1 MAKIIMDENET
12 VNEAVEVENTEAP
25 ELDADFSVD
34 ADSVENTSTDT
45 EPPTD
50 DSEIDTDMSVETPE
64 ETTPTDKEESSD
76 NTQAEGN
83 PDENIDNSGDDG
95 ITSLPLDDADLKPV
109 YDEATGQADSVGVGK
124 KWTDGYT
131 IKKKPS
137 DDDEA
142 MILSTSEK
150 ANKRIK
156 FSGIWDWI
164 VDKMATAVVSKLT
177 TADKTVLGAINEL
190 NSKGKTIEIINI
202 SKKANI
208 SKNGEFVYS
217 GLEFCIPKESTFIVE
232 IRASYATTYPL
243 GVAIT
248 NSKVECS
255 NTTLI
260 AKVEQYPATMTYIF
274 PINNTDK
281 TYYVWVNYNQTG
293 TNTISVRGI
302 SIK

>member
-50 DSEIDTDMSVETPE
+50 GSGIDTDMSVETPE
-64 ETTPTDKEESSD
+64 ETIPTDKEESSD

-177 TADKTVLGAINEL
+177 TTDKTVLGAINEL
-190 NSKGKTIEIINI
+190 NSKALKP
-202 SKKANI
+202 
-208 SKNGEFVYS
+208 FYS
-217 GLEFCIPKESTFIVE
+217 GYISNTPLK
-232 IRASYATTYPL
+232 IRMETGLYIITTYRYGGYKISSL
-243 GVAIT
+243 SVLNIQSENGSFLETLVKGENYDTTVKMDCTENELSANYKINLSGSCAIKIY
-248 NSKVECS
+248 KVC
-255 NTTLI
+255 
-260 AKVEQYPATMTYIF
+260 Q
-274 PINNTDK
+274 
-281 TYYVWVNYNQTG
+281 
-293 TNTISVRGI
+293 
-302 SIK
+302 

>member
-50 DSEIDTDMSVETPE
+50 GSGIDTDMSVETPE

-76 NTQAEGN
+76 NTQTEGN
-83 PDENIDNSGDDG
+83 PDENIDNSVDDG
-95 ITSLPLDDADLKPV
+95 ISSLPLEDTDLKPV
-109 YDEATGQADSVGVGK
+109 YDEPTGQADSVGTGK

-142 MILSTSEK
+142 MILSASEK

-164 VDKMATAVVSKLT
+164 VDKMANAVVSKLT
-177 TADKTVLGAINEL
+177 TTDKTVLGAINEL
-190 NSKGKTIEIINI
+190 NSNSSRIYRKDYVSNLTELVNDSSLLDICIFHLNG
-202 SKKANI
+202 AN
-208 SKNGEFVYS
+208 YS
-217 GLEFCIPKESTFIVE
+217 GGDLPK
-232 IRASYATTYPL
+232 
-243 GVAIT
+243 G
-248 NSKVECS
+248 
-255 NTTLI
+255 
-260 AKVEQYPATMTYIF
+260 
-274 PINNTDK
+274 
-281 TYYVWVNYNQTG
+281 NYNYGSGIIFNRGSSSCKIVLFSEIEKPIWKLSSWQKWRDF
-293 TNTISVRGI
+293 TNAII
-302 SIK
+302 D

>member
-12 VNEAVEVENTEAP
+12 VNEAVEVENTEVP

-50 DSEIDTDMSVETPE
+50 GSGIDTDMSVETPE

-76 NTQAEGN
+76 NTQTEGN
-83 PDENIDNSGDDG
+83 PDENIDNSVDDG
-95 ITSLPLDDADLKPV
+95 ISSLPLEDTDLKPV
-109 YDEATGQADSVGVGK
+109 YDEPTGQADSVGTGK

-164 VDKMATAVVSKLT
+164 VDKMANAVVSKLT
-177 TADKTVLGAINEL
+177 TTDKTVLGAINEL
-190 NSKGKTIEIINI
+190 NSKTIASVVPGEYI
-202 SKKANI
+202 SKENEILSYKLKPLASDQGI
-208 SKNGEFVYS
+208 LCICRTMIYHIEMKNNGYVFN
-217 GLEFCIPKESTFIVE
+217 GCT
-232 IRASYATTYPL
+232 AT
-243 GVAIT
+243 
-248 NSKVECS
+248 K
-255 NTTLI
+255 
-260 AKVEQYPATMTYIF
+260 IF
-274 PINNTDK
+274 GDK
-281 TYYVWVNYNQTG
+281 D
-293 TNTISVRGI
+293 I
-302 SIK
+302 SISIEDNGKAIIVKVPRYENPIFVGRF

>member
-50 DSEIDTDMSVETPE
+50 GSGIDTDMSVETPE

-76 NTQAEGN
+76 NTQTEGN
-83 PDENIDNSGDDG
+83 PDENIDNSVDDG
-95 ITSLPLDDADLKPV
+95 ISSLPLEDTDLKPV
-109 YDEATGQADSVGVGK
+109 YDEPTGQADSVGTGK

-156 FSGIWDWI
+156 FFGIWDWI
-164 VDKMATAVVSKLT
+164 VDKMANAVVSKLT
-177 TADKTVLGAINEL
+177 TTDKTVLGAINEL
-190 NSKGKTIEIINI
+190 NSKAQT
-202 SKKANI
+202 
-208 SKNGEFVYS
+208 
-217 GLEFCIPKESTFIVE
+217 LTFIGCKVHAKAGTTIIKDSIITGSAPNDIE
-232 IRASYATTYPL
+232 YIPIVLGHSSNNSVTENIFFDGGAWRIFTNYEQDVNIRFY
-243 GVAIT
+243 
-248 NSKVECS
+248 KC
-255 NTTLI
+255 
-260 AKVEQYPATMTYIF
+260 AK
-274 PINNTDK
+274 
-281 TYYVWVNYNQTG
+281 
-293 TNTISVRGI
+293 
-302 SIK
+302 

>member
-50 DSEIDTDMSVETPE
+50 GSGIDTDMSVETPE

-76 NTQAEGN
+76 NTQTEGN
-83 PDENIDNSGDDG
+83 PDENIDNSVDDG
-95 ITSLPLDDADLKPV
+95 ISSLPLEDTDLKPV
-109 YDEATGQADSVGVGK
+109 YDEPTGQADSVGTGK

-164 VDKMATAVVSKLT
+164 VDKMANAVVSKLT
-177 TADKTVLGAINEL
+177 TTDKTVLGAINEL
-190 NSKGKTIEIINI
+190 NSKK
-202 SKKANI
+202 
-208 SKNGEFVYS
+208 FFY
-217 GLEFCIPKESTFIVE
+217 F
-232 IRASYATTYPL
+232 
-243 GVAIT
+243 
-248 NSKVECS
+248 
-255 NTTLI
+255 
-260 AKVEQYPATMTYIF
+260 F
-274 PINNTDK
+274 P
-281 TYYVWVNYNQTG
+281 G
-293 TNTISVRGI
+293 FS
-302 SIK
+302 

>member
-50 DSEIDTDMSVETPE
+50 GSGIDTDMSVETPE
-64 ETTPTDKEESSD
+64 ETIPTDKEESSD

-137 DDDEA
+137 DNDEA

-177 TADKTVLGAINEL
+177 TTDKTVLGAINEL
-190 NSKGKTIEIINI
+190 NSNRTVSTVLENSGNAVDIIKNNWDSLPQNVPLNLYLRTSTVNCTAYGYRYEKYGMFEIISI
-202 SKKANI
+202 ERSMCGWLLRRLDEYTFY
-208 SKNGEFVYS
+208 KNS
-217 GLEFCIPKESTFIVE
+217 
-232 IRASYATTYPL
+232 
-243 GVAIT
+243 
-248 NSKVECS
+248 
-255 NTTLI
+255 
-260 AKVEQYPATMTYIF
+260 M
-274 PINNTDK
+274 
-281 TYYVWVNYNQTG
+281 
-293 TNTISVRGI
+293 
-302 SIK
+302 IK

>member
-50 DSEIDTDMSVETPE
+50 GSGIDTDMSVETPE

-76 NTQAEGN
+76 NTQTEGN
-83 PDENIDNSGDDG
+83 PDENIDNSVDDG
-95 ITSLPLDDADLKPV
+95 ISSLPLEDTDLKPV
-109 YDEATGQADSVGVGK
+109 YDEPTGQADSVGTGK

-142 MILSTSEK
+142 MILSASEK

-164 VDKMATAVVSKLT
+164 VDKMANAVVSKLT
-177 TADKTVLGAINEL
+177 TTDKTVLGAINEL
-190 NSKGKTIEIINI
+190 NSKPFFKEVEYGTGKITGESQTIRF
-202 SKKANI
+202 KKNH
-208 SKNGEFVYS
+208 
-217 GLEFCIPKESTFIVE
+217 
-232 IRASYATTYPL
+232 
-243 GVAIT
+243 
-248 NSKVECS
+248 
-255 NTTLI
+255 
-260 AKVEQYPATMTYIF
+260 
-274 PINNTDK
+274 
-281 TYYVWVNYNQTG
+281 TG
-293 TNTISVRGI
+293 TPTSVLLTYTEISSSVAGEPKNLKAFALSSTSFSVALNRFDGI
-302 SIK
+302 ERNFSWIAIW

>member
-50 DSEIDTDMSVETPE
+50 GSGIDTDMSVETPE

-76 NTQAEGN
+76 NTQTEGN
-83 PDENIDNSGDDG
+83 PDENIDNSVDDG
-95 ITSLPLDDADLKPV
+95 ISSLPLEDTDLKPV
-109 YDEATGQADSVGVGK
+109 YDEPTGQADSVGTGK

-142 MILSTSEK
+142 MILSASEK

-164 VDKMATAVVSKLT
+164 VDKMANAVVSKLT

-190 NSKGKTIEIINI
+190 K
-202 SKKANI
+202 
-208 SKNGEFVYS
+208 
-217 GLEFCIPKESTFIVE
+217 
-232 IRASYATTYPL
+232 
-243 GVAIT
+243 
-248 NSKVECS
+248 
-255 NTTLI
+255 
-260 AKVEQYPATMTYIF
+260 
-274 PINNTDK
+274 
-281 TYYVWVNYNQTG
+281 
-293 TNTISVRGI
+293 
-302 SIK
+302 